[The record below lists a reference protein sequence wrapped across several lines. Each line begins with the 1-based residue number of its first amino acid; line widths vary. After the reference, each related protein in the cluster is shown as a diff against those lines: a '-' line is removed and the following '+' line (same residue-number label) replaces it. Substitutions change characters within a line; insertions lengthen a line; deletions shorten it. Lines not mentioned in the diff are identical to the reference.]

1 MNSLLGPLAIFAGRG
16 ALPMMLIENCQK
28 NGRKFLLFLLES
40 EDYEVDYS
48 TFEPIRLP
56 YGAVGKFL
64 EILRE
69 NQIKNLIF
77 IGAVNKPNFSNIK
90 VDKKGAILLAK
101 ILASKILGDD
111 AVLRTVI
118 NFFEKEGFKIVK
130 IDEFLSD
137 IVAKRSVLTK
147 LQPTPQGLADIDLA
161 RKAICAMSEFDIG
174 QSVVVAQKQI
184 IAVEAAEGTDAMIK
198 RCGALDIAFKKDAI
212 LVKMKKLRQ
221 SDKADLPTI
230 GVETIKNC
238 KLNGINGVAIQAG
251 VTLIINKDEVVKLA
265 DESEIFVVAI

>member
-1 MNSLLGPLAIFAGRG
+1 MNSTLEPLAIFAGRG

-28 NGRKFLLFLLES
+28 NGRKFIVFLLES

-48 TFEPIRLP
+48 AFNPIKLH

-64 EILRE
+64 EVLRE

-101 ILASKILGDD
+101 IIASKILGDD

-130 IDEFLSD
+130 IDEFLND
-137 IVAKRSVLTK
+137 IVAKKSTLTK
-147 LQPTPQGLADIDLA
+147 KQPTSQSLADIDLA
-161 RKAICAMSEFDIG
+161 RKAIRAMSEFDIG
-174 QSVVVAQKQI
+174 QSLVVAQRQV
-184 IAVEAAEGTDAMIK
+184 IAVEAVEGTDAMIK
-198 RCGALDIAFKKDAI
+198 RCGDLNISFKKDAV
-212 LVKMKKLRQ
+212 LVKMKKLGQ
-221 SDKADLPTI
+221 SGKADLPTI
-230 GVETIKNC
+230 GVDTIKNC
-238 KLNGINGVAIQAG
+238 KLHGINGIAIQAG
-251 VTLIINKDEVVKLA
+251 VTLIINKDEVIKLA
-265 DESEIFVVAI
+265 DESGIFLVAI